1 MKYDTLK
8 YTETSMTYPKYV
20 YLEKLLE
27 NISVDIFVSDSDI
40 HEIERFYEYLKR
52 KIYEKYEKGNE

>member
-52 KIYEKYEKGNE
+52 K